1 VWKGVAGEK
10 PIRSFA
16 EGREFCWMMTSSPA
30 CVGRGD
36 HGGETL
42 RGVGVV
48 AGDDRHSCL
57 NGKGGG

>member
-1 VWKGVAGEK
+1 
-10 PIRSFA
+10 
-16 EGREFCWMMTSSPA
+16 MMTSSPV

-36 HGGETL
+36 RGGETL

-48 AGDDRHSCL
+48 AGDDKHSRL